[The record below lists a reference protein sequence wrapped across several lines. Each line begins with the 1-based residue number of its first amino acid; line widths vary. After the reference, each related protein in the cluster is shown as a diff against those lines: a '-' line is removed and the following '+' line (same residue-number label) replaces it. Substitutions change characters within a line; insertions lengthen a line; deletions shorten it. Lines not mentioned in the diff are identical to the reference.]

1 MPAVPSRRLARFA
14 WVVLGYNLLVIL
26 WGAAVRATGSG
37 AGCGRHWPTCDG
49 QLIPSF
55 QSVARVIEYSHRVS
69 SGVALLLVVALGL
82 LAFRDAP
89 RRGPVRKAALVANVF
104 MFGEAVLGAMLVLF
118 EKVGLDASL
127 GRALFTAL
135 HLNNTFLLLAAL
147 ATTAWLASGGTAPRL
162 RGLGDAGQA
171 DWVRWPLV
179 ASLLGVML
187 LGTSGAV
194 AALGDTLYPA
204 ASLRAGLAQDF
215 STTAHLFVRL
225 RVLHPMIALLAGA
238 LVVAAAVAA
247 RRARRGDVL
256 VDALARAVGAL
267 FVAQLGAGLVNL
279 VLLAPVWMQ
288 LVHLLVADAL
298 WLGLVLLTLATL
310 RAPRTA

>member
-1 MPAVPSRRLARFA
+1 MPAAPSRRLARFA

-49 QLIPSF
+49 QLVPSF
-55 QSVARVIEYSHRVS
+55 QSIARVIEYAHRVS

-82 LAFRDAP
+82 LALRDAP
-89 RRGPVRKAALVANVF
+89 RRSPVRKAALGANVF
-104 MFGEAVLGAMLVLF
+104 MFGEAALGAMLVLF

-127 GRALFTAL
+127 GRAVFTAL
-135 HLNNTFLLLAAL
+135 HLNNTFLLLAFLGA
-147 ATTAWLASGGTAPRL
+147 TAWLASGGTAPRL
-162 RGLGDAGQA
+162 RRTGQA
-171 DWVRWPLV
+171 DWVRWPLL
-179 ASLLGVML
+179 AALLGVML

-194 AALGDTLYPA
+194 AALGDTLFPSE
-204 ASLRAGLAQDF
+204 SLRAGLAQDF
-215 STTAHLFVRL
+215 ATTAHLFVKL
-225 RVLHPMIALLAGA
+225 RVLHPMIALAAGA
-238 LVVAAAVAA
+238 LVVGAAVAA
-247 RRARRGDVL
+247 RRARRGDAL

-279 VLLAPVWMQ
+279 VFLAPVWMQ
-288 LVHLLVADAL
+288 LVHLLIADAL
-298 WLGLVLLTLATL
+298 WLGLVWLTLATL